1 MRDKLTARQVE
12 TIKHGKH
19 ADGGGLYLWVVRPG
33 YKIWTFRYMIDGRAR
48 EMSLGPVS
56 DVRLARARELANLAR
71 EMVRD
76 KRDPLEAKK
85 EARARVHAETAR
97 KMTFRQCADAYLTEH
112 LSKHRND
119 THRQQWR
126 SSLELASKA
135 FCDIPVADIDTGMV
149 VKFLEPH
156 WRAIPVS
163 ASRTRGR
170 IEKVLDWATV
180 HKFRE
185 GDNPARWKGHLEH
198 VFRAKPE
205 VKHFE
210 AMPFA
215 EVPAFLETIR
225 DCTIAGAAAL
235 EFLILTA
242 SRASEVTGA
251 KWEEIDLA
259 AAVWN
264 VPADRMKKFREHTVP
279 LSDRAVEL
287 LRNLQDIKSPAPADL
302 PTSGRKSAVN
312 FVFTTADGKKRIG
325 SSTMRKLL
333 KKTAPAYQV
342 HGFRSSFR
350 DWAGDR
356 TNFDRETIEHAL
368 AHNLPDKV
376 EAAYRRGTAL
386 DKRRRLMAEWARYCE
401 QGVGAADN
409 VLPIRA

>member
-1 MRDKLTARQVE
+1 MRDKLTARQVD

-85 EARARVHAETAR
+85 EARTRQQAVAAR
-97 KMTFRQCADAYLTEH
+97 KMTFRQCADAYAAEH
-112 LSKHRND
+112 LPKHRND
-119 THRQQWR
+119 THRHQWR
-126 SSLELASKA
+126 SSLNLASEA
-135 FCDIPVADIDTGMV
+135 FGEISVAEIDTGIV

-215 EVPAFLETIR
+215 EVPAFMEIIH

-242 SRASEVTGA
+242 ARAGEVIGA
-251 KWEEIDLA
+251 KWEEIDLKSR
-259 AAVWN
+259 VWN
-264 VPADRMKKFREHTVP
+264 VPADRMKKFKDHTVP
-279 LSDRAVEL
+279 LSPRSIAILEAMP
-287 LRNLQDIKSPAPADL
+287 RNGAY
-302 PTSGRKSAVN
+302 
-312 FVFTTADGKKRIG
+312 VFMSADGKKRIG

-333 KKTAPAYQV
+333 KKTAPAYSV

-356 TNFDRETIEHAL
+356 TGFDRETIEHAL

-386 DKRRRLMAEWARYCE
+386 DKRRRLMDEWARYCSD
-401 QGVGAADN
+401 GSIDLSDN
-409 VLPIRA
+409 VTPLRA

>member
-1 MRDKLTARQVE
+1 MRDKLTARQVD

-85 EARARVHAETAR
+85 EARTRQQAVAAR
-97 KMTFRQCADAYLTEH
+97 KMTFRQCAAAYAAEH
-112 LSKHRND
+112 LPKHRND
-119 THRQQWR
+119 THRRQWR
-126 SSLELASKA
+126 SSLELASDA
-135 FCDIPVADIDTGMV
+135 FGDIAVGEIDTGHV

-156 WRAIPVS
+156 WREIPVS
-163 ASRTRGR
+163 ASRIRGR

-205 VKHFE
+205 VEHFS

-225 DCTIAGAAAL
+225 DSTIAGAAAL

-242 SRASEVTGA
+242 ARASEVTGA
-251 KWEEIDLA
+251 RWEEIDLQNR
-259 AAVWN
+259 VWN
-264 VPADRMKKFREHTVP
+264 VPANRMKGGRDHTVP
-279 LSDRAVEL
+279 LSDRTIEI
-287 LRNLQDIKSPAPADL
+287 LRDLAQKAPKSGTKGA
-302 PTSGRKSAVN
+302 GRI
-312 FVFTTADGKKRIG
+312 FPLG

-333 KKTAPAYQV
+333 NKTAPGYTV

-376 EAAYRRGTAL
+376 EAAYRRSTAL
-386 DKRRRLMAEWARYCE
+386 NKRRRLMAEWARYC
-401 QGVGAADN
+401 ADPA
-409 VLPIRA
+409 VTAEVVALHG

>member
-1 MRDKLTARQVE
+1 
-12 TIKHGKH
+12 
-19 ADGGGLYLWVVRPG
+19 
-33 YKIWTFRYMIDGRAR
+33 
-48 EMSLGPVS
+48 
-56 DVRLARARELANLAR
+56 
-71 EMVRD
+71 
-76 KRDPLEAKK
+76 
-85 EARARVHAETAR
+85 
-97 KMTFRQCADAYLTEH
+97 MTFRQCADAYAAEH

-126 SSLELASKA
+126 SSLDLASEA
-135 FCDIPVADIDTGMV
+135 FGDLAVGEIDTAIV

-242 SRASEVTGA
+242 ARASEVTGA
-251 KWEEIDLA
+251 RWDEIDLEA
-259 AAVWN
+259 RVWN
-264 VPADRMKKFREHTVP
+264 VPADRMKKFKDHTVP
-279 LSDRAVEL
+279 LSPRAVAILEAL
-287 LRNLQDIKSPAPADL
+287 PRNGAY
-302 PTSGRKSAVN
+302 
-312 FVFTTADGKKRIG
+312 VFTSVDGKKRIG

-342 HGFRSSFR
+342 HGFRSSVPRLGRRSHQLRPR
-350 DWAGDR
+350 DHR
-356 TNFDRETIEHAL
+356 
-368 AHNLPDKV
+368 
-376 EAAYRRGTAL
+376 
-386 DKRRRLMAEWARYCE
+386 ARARPQSAR
-401 QGVGAADN
+401 QG
-409 VLPIRA
+409 

>member
-12 TIKHGKH
+12 TIKSGKH

-85 EARARVHAETAR
+85 QARERAQAEAAR
-97 KMTFRQCADAYLTEH
+97 KMTFRQCADAYLSEH

-126 SSLELASKA
+126 ASLALASKA
-135 FCDIPVADIDTGMV
+135 FGDIAMGEIDTGIV

-156 WRAIPVS
+156 WCETPVS

-170 IEKVLDWATV
+170 IERVLDWATV

-198 VFRAKPE
+198 VFRAKPAA
-205 VKHFE
+205 KHFE
-210 AMPFA
+210 AMPFG
-215 EVPAFLETIR
+215 EVPAFVEAIR
-225 DCTIAGAAAL
+225 DTTTAGASAL

-242 SRASEVTGA
+242 SRAGEVIGA
-251 KWEEIDLA
+251 KWEEIDLQA
-259 AAVWN
+259 ATWRI
-264 VPADRMKKFREHTVP
+264 PGQRMKGGRDHTVP
-279 LSDRAVEL
+279 LSPRAVVILE
-287 LRNLQDIKSPAPADL
+287 AL
-302 PTSGRKSAVN
+302 PRIGA
-312 FVFTTADGKKRIG
+312 FVFMTADGKKRIG
-325 SSTMRKLL
+325 SSTMRKLV
-333 KKTAPAYQV
+333 KKLAPAYQV

-350 DWAGDR
+350 DWCGDR
-356 TNFDRETIEHAL
+356 TSFDRETIEHAL
-368 AHNLPDKV
+368 AHKLPDKV
-376 EAAYRRGTAL
+376 EASYRRGTSL
-386 DKRRRLMAEWARYCE
+386 DKRRRLMESWSAYLARP
-401 QGVGAADN
+401 VGEART
-409 VLPIRA
+409 L

>member
-1 MRDKLTARQVE
+1 MRDKLSARQVE
-12 TIKHGKH
+12 TIKSGKH

-33 YKIWTFRYMIDGRAR
+33 YKVWTFRYMIDGRAR
-48 EMSLGPVS
+48 EMGLGPVS
-56 DVRLARARELANLAR
+56 DVSLARARELANLAR

-76 KRDPLEAKK
+76 KHDPLEAKRGARIRR
-85 EARARVHAETAR
+85 EAEAAR
-97 KMTFRQCADAYLTEH
+97 KMTFRQCADAYAAEH
-112 LSKHRND
+112 LPKHRND

-126 SSLELASKA
+126 SSLDLASAA
-135 FCDIPVADIDTGMV
+135 FGDLAVGEIDTAHV

-210 AMPFA
+210 AMPFG
-215 EVPAFLETIR
+215 EVPGFLETIR

-251 KWEEIDLA
+251 RWEEIDLEA
-259 AAVWN
+259 RFWK

-279 LSDRAVEL
+279 LSARAVAILE
-287 LRNLQDIKSPAPADL
+287 AL
-302 PTSGRKSAVN
+302 PRKGAH
-312 FVFTTADGKKRIG
+312 VFTTVDGKKKIG
-325 SSTMRKLL
+325 STTMRKLL
-333 KKTAPAYQV
+333 AKTAPAYHV

-356 TNFDRETIEHAL
+356 TNFDREVIEHAL

-386 DKRRRLMAEWARYCE
+386 DKRRRLMDAWAAHCMRD
-401 QGVGAADN
+401 AADK
-409 VLPIRA
+409 VVPLRA

>member
-1 MRDKLTARQVE
+1 MRDKLTARQVD

-85 EARARVHAETAR
+85 EARERVHAEAAR
-97 KMTFRQCADAYLTEH
+97 KMTFRQCADAYLSEH

-126 SSLELASKA
+126 SSLDLASKA
-135 FCDIPVADIDTGMV
+135 FGDIAVADIDTGIV

-210 AMPFA
+210 AMPFT
-215 EVPAFLETIR
+215 EVPAFLEAIR
-225 DCTIAGAAAL
+225 DCTVAGAAAL
-235 EFLILTA
+235 EFLILTT

-251 KWEEIDLA
+251 KWEEIDLESR
-259 AAVWN
+259 VWN

-279 LSDRAVEL
+279 LPPRAVAILEAMP
-287 LRNLQDIKSPAPADL
+287 RNGAY
-302 PTSGRKSAVN
+302 
-312 FVFTTADGKKRIG
+312 VFTSVDGKKRIG

-386 DKRRRLMAEWARYCE
+386 DKRRRLMAEWARYCTCDL
-401 QGVGAADN
+401 GDKHADN
-409 VLPIRA
+409 VTALRA